1 MKTTFISLIA
11 VLALFTLT
19 MPAQAKDT
27 VWNCPDGEYARKA
40 IISGEV
46 EDWPYFSPGPG
57 MRVQKQHPKTALTG
71 QAKYIE
77 GNGTSGAICQYYSHI
92 GFVITMYAIGAKKH
106 KINDESYWREEY
118 KESSPEQDEPDNPMM
133 EVCMVNKDD
142 LAYMSVGC
150 PFLLSED

>member
-1 MKTTFISLIA
+1 MS
-11 VLALFTLT
+11 VLLCLSTPT
-19 MPAQAKDT
+19 QAKDM

-57 MRVQKQHPKTALTG
+57 MRVQKQYPKTSLTG

-106 KINDESYWREEY
+106 DISDESYWREEY
-118 KESSPEQDEPDNPMM
+118 KESNPEQDDPENPLM
-133 EVCMVNKDD
+133 EVCMVDKEG
-142 LAYMSVGC
+142 LAHMSVGC
-150 PFLLSED
+150 PFLVTQD